1 MSNHQLVFFRFLLN
15 LQSGFFIV
23 NMQINHKSLENNTDL
38 SVKKS
43 FTVCKQ
49 TISKSL
55 INQATRKKVVMQS
68 PHPIYFLKTEKQ
80 HNYCAVDSFFLNSCK
95 YITLWFSC
103 FVSNCENKE
112 RKCQTFVLI
121 SYSSLTVTKIKSRF
135 YNLLGLLLVILRGY

>member
-1 MSNHQLVFFRFLLN
+1 
-15 LQSGFFIV
+15 
-23 NMQINHKSLENNTDL
+23 MQINHKNLENNTDL

-80 HNYCAVDSFFLNSCK
+80 HNYCAEDSFFLKLMQIHNPMIQLFC
-95 YITLWFSC
+95 
-103 FVSNCENKE
+103 
-112 RKCQTFVLI
+112 
-121 SYSSLTVTKIKSRF
+121 IK
-135 YNLLGLLLVILRGY
+135 LRE

>member
-80 HNYCAVDSFFLNSCK
+80 HNYCAVDSFFLKLMQIHNPMIQLFC
-95 YITLWFSC
+95 
-103 FVSNCENKE
+103 
-112 RKCQTFVLI
+112 
-121 SYSSLTVTKIKSRF
+121 IK
-135 YNLLGLLLVILRGY
+135 LRE